1 MANTSFFLEFE
12 NIYRK
17 ELISQNEYKGC
28 EISKEK
34 VQLSQW
40 GKKGFFECDVVI
52 KKDGKLLEV
61 QCLSCSEY
69 KTKNGKNGNGKL
81 LKIKADALMLSGINC
96 KKKSLVFLGKTMYEK
111 VVKEQ
116 QNGRFPKDIELKLI
130 NLCNKEIFEKIKK
143 TSEVCSS
150 EMIR

>member
-69 KTKNGKNGNGKL
+69 KTKNGKN
-81 LKIKADALMLSGINC
+81 DC
-96 KKKSLVFLGKTMYEK
+96 
-111 VVKEQ
+111 VK
-116 QNGRFPKDIELKLI
+116 F
-130 NLCNKEIFEKIKK
+130 
-143 TSEVCSS
+143 SS
-150 EMIR
+150 QFHS

>member
-52 KKDGKLLEV
+52 KNKLSP
-61 QCLSCSEY
+61 LSRHF
-69 KTKNGKNGNGKL
+69 
-81 LKIKADALMLSGINC
+81 
-96 KKKSLVFLGKTMYEK
+96 V
-111 VVKEQ
+111 
-116 QNGRFPKDIELKLI
+116 
-130 NLCNKEIFEKIKK
+130 
-143 TSEVCSS
+143 
-150 EMIR
+150 

>member
-1 MANTSFFLEFE
+1 MGE
-12 NIYRK
+12 
-17 ELISQNEYKGC
+17 
-28 EISKEK
+28 
-34 VQLSQW
+34 
-40 GKKGFFECDVVI
+40 KGFFECDVVI

-69 KTKNGKNGNGKL
+69 KTKNGKNGSGKL

-96 KKKSLVFLGKTMYEK
+96 KKKSLVFLGITMYEK

-130 NLCNKEIFEKIKK
+130 NLCNKEILEKIKK

>member
-1 MANTSFFLEFE
+1 MESKNGKYIFFFLEFE

-69 KTKNGKNGNGKL
+69 KTKNG
-81 LKIKADALMLSGINC
+81 ILSNLVRNFIPE
-96 KKKSLVFLGKTMYEK
+96 KSLKSIM
-111 VVKEQ
+111 Q
-116 QNGRFPKDIELKLI
+116 R
-130 NLCNKEIFEKIKK
+130 
-143 TSEVCSS
+143 
-150 EMIR
+150 

>member
-1 MANTSFFLEFE
+1 MAFF
-12 NIYRK
+12 YP
-17 ELISQNEYKGC
+17 
-28 EISKEK
+28 
-34 VQLSQW
+34 
-40 GKKGFFECDVVI
+40 
-52 KKDGKLLEV
+52 KLRTL
-61 QCLSCSEY
+61 LY
-69 KTKNGKNGNGKL
+69 TIKNGKNGSGKL

-130 NLCNKEIFEKIKK
+130 NLCNKEILEKIKK

>member
-40 GKKGFFECDVVI
+40 GG
-52 KKDGKLLEV
+52 KKD
-61 QCLSCSEY
+61 
-69 KTKNGKNGNGKL
+69 
-81 LKIKADALMLSGINC
+81 
-96 KKKSLVFLGKTMYEK
+96 FLNVM
-111 VVKEQ
+111 
-116 QNGRFPKDIELKLI
+116 
-130 NLCNKEIFEKIKK
+130 
-143 TSEVCSS
+143 
-150 EMIR
+150 